1 VTSVPTYLARSPLK
15 KIAIYPGAMRMR
27 AR

>member
-15 KIAIYPGAMRMR
+15 KIAINPNKR

>member
-15 KIAIYPGAMRMR
+15 KIAINPNMR